1 MDIIGVDNYDKLTGT
16 DTYVAPTEPALYNP
30 TITNATLTHER
41 KRMEEEWEL
50 IRTSWFIRKGFLKG
64 IVDNLH
70 DTLNK
75 QYYSQLKHGLIIYH
89 NITPFQILE
98 HLNDRWCPLNIQAKK
113 KLRKAY
119 YSKWDSNEHLTTFG
133 KRLDDN

>member
-1 MDIIGVDNYDKLTGT
+1 
-16 DTYVAPTEPALYNP
+16 
-30 TITNATLTHER
+30 
-41 KRMEEEWEL
+41 MEEEWEL

-64 IVDNLH
+64 IVDNLR

-119 YSKWDSNEHLTTFG
+119 YSKWDSNEHLTAFG
-133 KRLDDN
+133 KHLNDDQ